1 VAGSGPNQEEV
12 VSIVVKREHEARVNE
27 RIRVPQVRVIGADGE
42 QIGILPTRDALL
54 RAREIGLDLV
64 EVSPNSAPPVCRIMD
79 FGRYKY
85 EQSKKARKARK
96 RQHAMQVKEVKLRPK
111 IEDHDYTFKVGNAR
125 KFLER
130 HDKVKFTVTFRGR
143 ELAHVDLGRKI
154 LDRVVADLI
163 DIGQIESA
171 QKMEGRNLVLLMIP
185 KAARANP

>member
-1 VAGSGPNQEEV
+1 M
-12 VSIVVKREHEARVNE
+12 VSIVVKREREARINE

-42 QIGILPTRDALL
+42 QVGILPTRDALMK
-54 RAREIGLDLV
+54 ARELGLDLV

-111 IEDHDYTFKVGNAR
+111 IEDHDYGFKVEHAR
-125 KFLER
+125 QFLAK

-143 ELAHVDLGRKI
+143 EMAHIDLGRKL
-154 LDRVVADLI
+154 LDRVVTDLA
-163 DIGQIESA
+163 DIGQVEA
-171 QKMEGRNLVLLMIP
+171 PQRMEGRNLVLLMIP
-185 KAARANP
+185 KAARVGS